1 MERGFGQPVATVRGA
16 EARRQPVRYLVIIE
30 GGGTMLAQL
39 FLATRERVE
48 EIDASTEEVA
58 VMTRGLTPARGAGGP
73 EWDVALAGH
82 SAAERAAA
90 RVYTLDL

>member
-1 MERGFGQPVATVRGA
+1 MERGFGQPVAFVHGA
-16 EARRQPVRYLVIIE
+16 QARRKPVRYLVIID
-30 GGGTMLAQL
+30 GGGAMLAQL

-82 SAAERAAA
+82 SAAERSAA